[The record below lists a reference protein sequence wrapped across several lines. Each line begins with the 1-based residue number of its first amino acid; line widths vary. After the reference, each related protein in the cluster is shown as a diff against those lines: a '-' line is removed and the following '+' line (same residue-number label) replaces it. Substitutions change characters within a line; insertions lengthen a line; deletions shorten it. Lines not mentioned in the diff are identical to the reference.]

1 MFGDSYNTMLG
12 EALTVPPPLA
22 IGDVRHVGDPI
33 ALVVAESRYVAEDA
47 CDLIE
52 VDLDV
57 LPPVVDYASAAA
69 DTDNL
74 VHGSWGLESNAMV
87 AMPFMPLAGDL
98 DEAFAGAAHVV
109 ELTVEQNRY
118 IPVPMETRGI
128 VASYVPGREQLDIVC
143 ATQSVHETRNFF
155 ARYLG
160 IPEGSVHVTAN
171 DVGGGFGQKMFVFR
185 EECAVVLASRL
196 LARPVKWIEDR
207 RENLVAASALAQ
219 RARVRA
225 DGDRRRGRHPGD
237 HGRARRRRRR
247 VPAVPRGHGPDAAA
261 GAVQDPAHRVLDPD
275 GVDQHHGQGR
285 LPRAVDVRD
294 DRARDGH
301 RLRGT
306 PDRHGSGRVPAQ
318 EPARVRRPAVH
329 RAVGQRVPGDHPA
342 RDARPGA
349 RDARL
354 RRVPPRADR
363 GARGGPATS
372 GSASPCTSSPRP

>member
-1 MFGDSYNTMLG
+1 MVLVRRTVPGRRSGADPTGSWGPALAGSRSRTPPHYVDARTFSDVPEPAAPATAAAARFVGQSVHRKEDRRLLTGHGQYVDDVALPGMLHGAFLRSEVARATITGLDVTAARELPGVVAVYTWAEFDGVFGDSYNTMLG

-33 ALVVAESRYVAEDA
+33 AFVVAESRYVAEDV

-52 VDLDV
+52 LDLDV

-98 DEAFAGAAHVV
+98 DDAFAGAAHVV

-155 ARYLG
+155 ARYLR

-171 DVGGGFGQKMFVFR
+171 DVGGGFGQKMYVFR

-207 RENLVAASALAQ
+207 R
-219 RARVRA
+219 
-225 DGDRRRGRHPGD
+225 
-237 HGRARRRRRR
+237 RR
-247 VPAVPRGHGPDAAA
+247 VFPV
-261 GAVQDPAHRVLDPD
+261 
-275 GVDQHHGQGR
+275 
-285 LPRAVDVRD
+285 
-294 DRARDGH
+294 
-301 RLRGT
+301 
-306 PDRHGSGRVPAQ
+306 
-318 EPARVRRPAVH
+318 
-329 RAVGQRVPGDHPA
+329 
-342 RDARPGA
+342 
-349 RDARL
+349 
-354 RRVPPRADR
+354 
-363 GARGGPATS
+363 
-372 GSASPCTSSPRP
+372 CTSVRHSVSSSTVPKPPGRTTYAEAKRTNIILRAKK